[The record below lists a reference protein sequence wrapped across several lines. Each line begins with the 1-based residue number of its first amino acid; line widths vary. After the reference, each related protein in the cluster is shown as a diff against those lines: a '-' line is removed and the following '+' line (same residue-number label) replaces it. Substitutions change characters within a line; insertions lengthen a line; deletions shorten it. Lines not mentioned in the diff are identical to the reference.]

1 MSDPIKAVPVDPEL
15 EAALAA
21 TIGGPDA
28 SLPPLTA
35 ETIVEVR
42 AALNEAWRGVADLAA
57 DLPIEVSEHVAPGPD
72 GAPEI
77 ALTLLAPKGHA
88 ARIAAG
94 TAPVPGIFNIH
105 GGGMIV
111 GHRTMFVAGLADLV
125 IALGVVV
132 ATVEYRLAPEHP
144 HPAPV
149 EDCHAG
155 LIWFAGKAAELG
167 IDPARIVVMGSSAGG
182 GLGAGVALMARDRA
196 SVPLAGQ
203 LLVYPMLD
211 DRNVTVSSRQYLE
224 ATVWTRDDNELGWS
238 SLLGAA
244 KGTEAV
250 PAYAAPA
257 RANDLSNLPP
267 AYIEVGSAEL
277 FRDENVDYAS
287 RIWAVGGTAEL
298 HVWSGG
304 FHGFDTFAPESELA
318 HAALAGRLSW
328 LRRVLKL

>member
-1 MSDPIKAVPVDPEL
+1 
-15 EAALAA
+15 
-21 TIGGPDA
+21 
-28 SLPPLTA
+28 
-35 ETIVEVR
+35 
-42 AALNEAWRGVADLAA
+42 
-57 DLPIEVSEHVAPGPD
+57 
-72 GAPEI
+72 
-77 ALTLLAPKGHA
+77 
-88 ARIAAG
+88 
-94 TAPVPGIFNIH
+94 
-105 GGGMIV
+105 
-111 GHRTMFVAGLADLV
+111 MFVAGLADLV

-211 DRNVTVSSRQYLE
+211 DRNVTVSSRQYLKE
-224 ATVWTRDDNELGWS
+224 TVWTRDDNELGWS

-257 RANDLSNLPP
+257 RAKDLGICRLPISRWAAPSSSATRMSITP
-267 AYIEVGSAEL
+267 A
-277 FRDENVDYAS
+277 AS
-287 RIWAVGGTAEL
+287 GPWAARPSCMSGPAASTA
-298 HVWSGG
+298 SI
-304 FHGFDTFAPESELA
+304 PS
-318 HAALAGRLSW
+318 R
-328 LRRVLKL
+328 RRVNSRMPPWPGACPGSGVC